1 MPKPTVIVSDIHLG
15 AVPEAVEVEFIMFLR
30 EWNGRAE
37 LMLFNGDLFD
47 FWFEY
52 RTVIPSEYFQV
63 LRALAELRDSG
74 VRLMLV
80 GGNHDAWGGPFLR
93 SEIGVELADGPTE
106 LRLAGRQALVA
117 HGDGLGPGD
126 LRYKALRSVIR
137 SRAAHRLMRWVHPD
151 IAERIAG
158 LVSRTGGA
166 ADRDQ
171 QHSLERGRVLRKYAA
186 ELLERRDELDL
197 VVFGHCHAPEVL
209 SLGDRGHYVNSGDW
223 VQHRTYTVVT
233 AEGIEQKEWNQG
245 PKGMRQ
251 PT

>member
-15 AVPEAVEVEFIMFLR
+15 AVPEAVEIEFIMFLR

-37 LMLFNGDLFD
+37 LMLINGDLFE

-93 SEIGVELADGPTE
+93 SEIGVELVDGPTE
-106 LRLAGRQALVA
+106 LQLAGRQALVA

-126 LRYKALRSVIR
+126 LGYKALRSV
-137 SRAAHRLMRWVHPD
+137 
-151 IAERIAG
+151 
-158 LVSRTGGA
+158 
-166 ADRDQ
+166 
-171 QHSLERGRVLRKYAA
+171 
-186 ELLERRDELDL
+186 
-197 VVFGHCHAPEVL
+197 
-209 SLGDRGHYVNSGDW
+209 
-223 VQHRTYTVVT
+223 
-233 AEGIEQKEWNQG
+233 
-245 PKGMRQ
+245 
-251 PT
+251 